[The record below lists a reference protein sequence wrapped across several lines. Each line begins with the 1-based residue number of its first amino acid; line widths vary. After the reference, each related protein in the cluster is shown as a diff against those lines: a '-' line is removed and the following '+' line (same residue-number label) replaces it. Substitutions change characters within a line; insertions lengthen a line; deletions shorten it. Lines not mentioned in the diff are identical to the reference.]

1 MVYWVATKSSLLTHC
16 FSCEITGADK
26 KRQKGE
32 VARPEL
38 ILISVSLKQLG
49 IFCCRGRDTRVSES
63 FQAVSCLYPSIP
75 LGGEERCGVNFVFVQ
90 ENNAVTRLTIIDP

>member
-1 MVYWVATKSSLLTHC
+1 MKNFNAVSHNRVQSFPVLQIMSPDHL
-16 FSCEITGADK
+16 
-26 KRQKGE
+26 
-32 VARPEL
+32 ARPEL

-49 IFCCRGRDTRVSES
+49 IFCCRGRDARVSES

-90 ENNAVTRLTIIDP
+90 ENNEVTGLSIIDP